1 MMISKNLK
9 IAIVSLFFIGF
20 AATSQAQEVGIRF
33 GNNWGNHAAIDAIF
47 SAGKYSRIHA
57 DLSFGGGVSAEAL
70 WDFVYRPLGSDGI
83 HWYAG
88 VGLSTFIGDN
98 DSSDNDNDNSG
109 FQLGVP
115 GEIGLEYRF
124 KQAPLAL
131 GIDWRP
137 VFVIVQ
143 NTSFSAGEFGLNFRY
158 VFGR

>member
-98 DSSDNDNDNSG
+98 DSSDNDNNNS
-109 FQLGVP
+109 
-115 GEIGLEYRF
+115 
-124 KQAPLAL
+124 
-131 GIDWRP
+131 
-137 VFVIVQ
+137 
-143 NTSFSAGEFGLNFRY
+143 NF
-158 VFGR
+158 